1 MEDTE
6 NTENVISYKGEQLVY
21 KRGKSRKIVLE
32 SASDYLEFNEL
43 LKKELNTYRER
54 RISDIDEII
63 LLVKNVLS
71 ITCEDANLESLN
83 YSNDKVLVIDYS
95 FNLEKSQIHLALIKD
110 SEICKKTISFGKCS
124 GTYICTHKI
133 KNSKLL
139 SMAIP
144 YSNIPGYTINIIY

>member
-1 MEDTE
+1 MEGTE
-6 NTENVISYKGEQLVY
+6 NTKDVIYYQKEPVLY
-21 KRGKSRKIVLE
+21 RKFKSRRIVLRTGR
-32 SASDYLEFNEL
+32 DYLEFNEL

-54 RISDIDEII
+54 RISDISEII
-63 LLVKNVLS
+63 LLVKNVLM
-71 ITCEDANLESLN
+71 ITSEDADLESLS
-83 YSNDKVLVIDYS
+83 YSNDKIIVMDYS
-95 FNLEKSQIHLALIKD
+95 FNLEKSEINLAVIKD